1 MQAHIIIRDG
11 IETSEV
17 CMVHSLIEYF
27 YSNTSV
33 NEIAVNRLI
42 ARDDVVT
49 HEAKLVNDIYNYT
62 YNNRI

>member
-1 MQAHIIIRDG
+1 
-11 IETSEV
+11 
-17 CMVHSLIEYF
+17 MVHSLIEYF

-49 HEAKLVNDIYNYT
+49 HEAKPQKLVNDIYNYT